1 MRRTFWLLLL
11 LAGCAGPDADP
22 VQVAERFHEARL
34 AGDDPAIH
42 ALLTAADRRAIPL
55 ASFPAQLP
63 SDVMLELLGWRDAEA
78 DSAALLGARA
88 DTATVVLYVEG
99 GQRDTLRLVAT
110 HEPGKLLI
118 FDRDRVTW
126 RVSMRLAE
134 RARLDSLAAAVR
146 TRTGATDSAAV
157 AAAEAYIGAAESYP
171 ELSSATALDAAEALL
186 RTAEVARALE
196 VELHM
201 ARSIQGVAF
210 VEGSVANPSGTRIN
224 TLRLIVRDADGREE
238 PLELWDIGPGDRA
251 PIWRL
256 TRLRRGPLA
265 YGVEQIQVF

>member
-22 VQVAERFHEARL
+22 VDVAERFHDARL
-34 AGDDPAIH
+34 AGDDGEIH
-42 ALLTAADRRAIPL
+42 ALLTDADRRAVPL
-55 ASFPAQLP
+55 GSFPAQLP

-78 DSAALLGARA
+78 DSAALVGTLG

-110 HEPGKLLI
+110 HEADKLL
-118 FDRDRVTW
+118 FMDRDRVTW

-134 RARLDSLAAAVR
+134 RTMLDSLAAGVR
-146 TRTGATDSAAV
+146 ARAGATDSVAL
-157 AAAEAYIGAAESYP
+157 AAAETYLRAAETYP
-171 ELSSATALDAAEALL
+171 ALSSAADVDAAQALL

-201 ARSIQGVAF
+201 ARSIQGVPF
-210 VEGSVANPSGTRIN
+210 VEGRIANPSGTRIN
-224 TLRLIVRDADGREE
+224 TLRLVVRDADGRED
-238 PLELWDIGPGDRA
+238 PLELWDIAPGGSA
-251 PIWRL
+251 PVWRL
-256 TRLRRGPLA
+256 TQLRRGPLT
-265 YGVEQIQVF
+265 YRVDRIQVF